1 MSSGRTFWSRAP
13 GVEAGAWGGLGAV
26 VAGAAVPDPLAEGRG
41 AAAAGLCAA
50 GAGAGAGA
58 GAVTGGTVGA
68 GTAGS
73 AGGPGLA
80 AGRVALLAAPEVAGL
95 CIDG

>member
-13 GVEAGAWGGLGAV
+13 GVEAGAWGGLGAG
-26 VAGAAVPDPLAEGRG
+26 VAGAALLDALAEGRG

-50 GAGAGAGA
+50 GAGG

-68 GTAGS
+68 GAGTAGG
-73 AGGPGLA
+73 AKGPGLA
-80 AGRVALLAAPEVAGL
+80 AGRVALVAAPEVAAL

>member
-13 GVEAGAWGGLGAV
+13 GVEAGAWGGIGAG
-26 VAGAAVPDPLAEGRG
+26 VADAALLDALAGGRG
-41 AAAAGLCAA
+41 AAAGGFCA
-50 GAGAGAGA
+50 AGAGA

-68 GTAGS
+68 GTAGG
-73 AGGPGLA
+73 AGALGLA
-80 AGRVALLAAPEVAGL
+80 AGRVALVAAPEVAGL